1 MPTLYAGGIGGTSCL
16 PISLPSHSNFYHS
29 STPQPSTGVI
39 TMKQPNNN
47 SPKVTVL
54 KEGAV
59 SPYTAC
65 KECGKQFKQRNTTT
79 RFRALARHYYNGCQ
93 D

>member
-1 MPTLYAGGIGGTSCL
+1 
-16 PISLPSHSNFYHS
+16 
-29 STPQPSTGVI
+29 
-39 TMKQPNNN
+39 MKQPNN

-54 KEGAV
+54 KEGQV

-65 KECGKQFKQRNTTT
+65 KECGKKFYHKNTTT
-79 RFRALARHYYNGCQ
+79 RFRALARHYYGNCQ